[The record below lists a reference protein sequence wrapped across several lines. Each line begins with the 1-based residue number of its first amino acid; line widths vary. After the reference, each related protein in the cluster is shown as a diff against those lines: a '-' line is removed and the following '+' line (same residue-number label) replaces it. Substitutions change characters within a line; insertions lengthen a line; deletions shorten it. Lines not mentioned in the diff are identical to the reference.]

1 MGGES
6 TLSGRD
12 LSSGIAVTELK
23 DGVPLLGHV
32 GDAAVILIRTG
43 SQFFALGAT
52 CSHWGGPLAEGLV
65 RDGAIQCPLHHACFS
80 LETGAPLAAPAMN
93 PVNCYEVI
101 VERDRARVGA
111 VKPPARRDPRPLV
124 KPTSV
129 VIVGAG
135 AAGKSAAEW
144 LRKEGYGGEIT
155 LIGDDPSDPVDR
167 PNLSKD
173 YLAGQAQAEWIPLRD
188 EAFYREHRIDLIR
201 GVKVTGLDLAGK
213 DVRLSDGRGIQ
224 YGSLLLATGAEPIR
238 LAIPG
243 SDSPHVHTLRSLA
256 NSDALIA
263 SVADESAVVVIGASF
278 IGLEVAAA
286 LRSRDKDVTVVA
298 PEPVPLGKVL
308 GPEVGAFVRRVH
320 EAHGIRFHLG
330 RKPVAIERERVTLDD
345 GTELEARVVVMGVGV
360 RPRTALAEASGI
372 AVDRGILVNEYFRT
386 SAPDVFAA
394 GDVARYPYLGQKVRI
409 EHWVVAERQ
418 GQAVAAAM
426 VGRGHPFRDVPFF
439 WSTHFDSTIRY
450 LGHAERWD
458 SIEIK
463 GSLDGG
469 SAFISYRAD
478 GLVQAVAGLN
488 RDHALL
494 EAERAMVNRDAEALG
509 MLLERQ

>member
-6 TLSGRD
+6 TLSGPD
-12 LSSGIAVTELK
+12 LSVGIPVSELQ
-23 DGVPLLGHV
+23 DGVPLLGHAN
-32 GDAAVILIRTG
+32 GSSVILVRTG
-43 SQFFALGAT
+43 SRFYALGAT

-65 RDGAIQCPLHHACFS
+65 RDGAIQCPWHHACFA
-80 LETGAPLAAPAMN
+80 LESGAQLAAPALN
-93 PVNCYEVI
+93 PVSAYEVVI
-101 VERDRARVGA
+101 AGDRVRVGD
-111 VKPPARRDPRPLV
+111 VKEPARRDRRPLV
-124 KPTSV
+124 KPASV

-135 AAGKSAAEW
+135 AAGASAAEW
-144 LRKEGYGGEIT
+144 LRKEGYGDSIT
-155 LIGDDPSDPVDR
+155 LIGEDPADPVDR

-173 YLAGQAQAEWIPLRD
+173 YLAGRAQAEWIPLRD
-188 EAFYREHRIDLIR
+188 AGFYRDHQIDLIR
-201 GVKVTGLDLAGK
+201 GVKVTGLDPAGK
-213 DVRLSDGRGIQ
+213 DVRLSDGRSIP
-224 YGSLLLATGAEPIR
+224 YGAVLLATGAEPIR
-238 LAIPG
+238 LPIPG
-243 SDSPHVHTLRSLA
+243 SDLPHVHTLRSLA

-263 SVADESAVVVIGASF
+263 SVAAESAVVVIGASF

-286 LRSRDKDVTVVA
+286 LRSRDKEVTVVA
-298 PEPVPLGKVL
+298 PEPVPLGAVL
-308 GPEVGAFVRRVH
+308 GPEVGAYVRRIH
-320 EAHGIRFHLG
+320 EAHGVRFRLG
-330 RKPVAIERERVTLDD
+330 RKPVAIESSRVTLDD
-345 GTELEARVVVMGVGV
+345 GTTLDARVVVMGVGV

-394 GDVARYPYLGQKVRI
+394 GDVARYPYFDQKVRI

-439 WSTHFDSTIRY
+439 WSTHYDATISY

-469 SAFISYRAD
+469 SAFVVYRGD
-478 GLVQAVAGLN
+478 GLIQAVAGLN

-494 EAERAMVNRDAEALG
+494 EAEQAMVDRDAEALAT
-509 MLLERQ
+509 LVERQ